1 MKRKLSERS
10 YANITELE
18 EAVNVA
24 WADIKITTINKLIE
38 SFAARCLAVL
48 EANGECINDLL
59 QKKFSPL
66 EWNDVLGRKLL
77 DLFVSKEG
85 KWGLIARAL
94 GTENIRDIQDRFRLL
109 GSLSKEKKAQAKRN
123 IKRSYIAELRKR
135 YQANIEEEEDSD
147 DSDDDDI
154 HANPTIDEIVHNDD
168 ALSDDEMEAF
178 FASLSDSSCV
188 SEHESEDD
196 E

>member
-48 EANGECINDLL
+48 EANGECIKDLLHKHKLEPYSEERCANYIDPYFGEDSKPLVLHKYSGDKRKRIPNEL

-66 EWNDVLGRKLL
+66 ELNDVLGRKLL

-85 KWGLIARAL
+85 KCGLIECAL
-94 GTENIRDIQDRFRLL
+94 GEQRAFAISRIDFVSLGLYQRRRRLKPSETSSEVTLLSCGRDTRLRQRRR
-109 GSLSKEKKAQAKRN
+109 GRQR
-123 IKRSYIAELRKR
+123 RQR
-135 YQANIEEEEDSD
+135 
-147 DSDDDDI
+147 
-154 HANPTIDEIVHNDD
+154 
-168 ALSDDEMEAF
+168 
-178 FASLSDSSCV
+178 
-188 SEHESEDD
+188 
-196 E
+196 

>member
-10 YANITELE
+10 FANITELE

-59 QKKFSPL
+59 HKHKLEPYSEERCANYIDPYFGKDRKTLVLHKYSGDKRERIPNELQKKFSPL

-94 GTENIRDIQDRFRLL
+94 GTENIREYP
-109 GSLSKEKKAQAKRN
+109 GSISSPWVFIKGEEGSSQAKH
-123 IKRSYIAELRKR
+123 
-135 YQANIEEEEDSD
+135 QAKL
-147 DSDDDDI
+147 
-154 HANPTIDEIVHNDD
+154 H
-168 ALSDDEMEAF
+168 
-178 FASLSDSSCV
+178 C
-188 SEHESEDD
+188 
-196 E
+196 